1 MFRPKNGENR
11 ILAVLL
17 TAFIALVLASAPVLA
32 EEDEAAR
39 EEGLKEERLEEKAI
53 MSDEGLKEEE
63 FKEERKLGLGFFFPA
78 AVVMPV
84 EIGTSESSIDT
95 VDLLWETS
103 ELNLYPELSIGLK
116 LLIGDAI
123 GIEPLFLFK
132 YTSADLQGTHPEE
145 KQLGLGLGCKLYYNL
160 VHNERVDFYLAGGTG
175 GTYGKKTAKSEAETE
190 ISVSSLDFFFM
201 GYLGAEA
208 FFFRSIP
215 RLGLSLELALPI
227 AAYNSE
233 KEEITPK
240 GENTTKNEE
249 EFMGF
254 FLNSV
259 ALNFGIHYYF
269 K

>member
-1 MFRPKNGENR
+1 MFRPGNGAKR

-17 TAFIALVLASAPVLA
+17 TAFIALAISTAPVLA
-32 EEDEAAR
+32 EEDKAVQEGGLKEEMLEEKAITK
-39 EEGLKEERLEEKAI
+39 EEGLKEEEL
-53 MSDEGLKEEE
+53 M
-63 FKEERKLGLGFFFPA
+63 EERKLGLGFFFPA

-84 EIGTSESSIDT
+84 EIGTSELDR
-95 VDLLWETS
+95 
-103 ELNLYPELSIGLK
+103 YPELSIGLK
-116 LLIGDAI
+116 FLLGDAI

-132 YTSADLQGTHPEE
+132 YTSADLQYTHPEE

-160 VHNERVDFYLAGGTG
+160 VHNERVDFYLAGGAV
-175 GTYGKKTAKSEAETE
+175 GTYGSKTAETVAERE

-215 RLGLSLELALPI
+215 RLGLTLELALPV
-227 AAYNSE
+227 ATYYSE
-233 KEEITPK
+233 TYESTPK
-240 GENTTKNEE
+240 GEDATKNEE
-249 EFMGF
+249 EFWGF

>member
-1 MFRPKNGENR
+1 
-11 ILAVLL
+11 
-17 TAFIALVLASAPVLA
+17 
-32 EEDEAAR
+32 
-39 EEGLKEERLEEKAI
+39 
-53 MSDEGLKEEE
+53 
-63 FKEERKLGLGFFFPA
+63 
-78 AVVMPV
+78 MPV
-84 EIGTSESSIDT
+84 EIGTSESSIDP

-103 ELNLYPELSIGLK
+103 ELDLYPELSIGLK
-116 LLIGDAI
+116 YLVSDAI
-123 GIEPLFLFK
+123 AVEPLLLFK
-132 YTSADLQGTHPEE
+132 YTSADLQGNHPEE

-160 VHNERVDFYLAGGTG
+160 VHNERVDFFLAGGAG
-175 GTYGKKTAKSEAETE
+175 GTYGTKTAKTEVEEE

-215 RLGLSLELALPI
+215 RLGLTLELALPV

-233 KEEITPK
+233 KYERTPK
-240 GENTTKNEE
+240 GEDTTKDEE
-249 EFMGF
+249 EFWGF